1 MLFGLILTT
10 GIILLSTQA
19 SYAEQTKYDPS
30 IHFYQEGMT
39 GVGIGRIEAKERP
52 PTPHT
57 PNAVEEGSGH
67 WGRYINGGQY
77 WKGANNVR
85 YNSCGGVNNDDA
97 LADFYYVPET
107 SLFQPL
113 VSSYNGT
120 TWAHIYQNNGL
131 DGFYYC
137 VGGYCTV
144 SLCTTQVPTAQP
156 SSLSLYWP

>member
-1 MLFGLILTT
+1 MKNKVLLGSVLIMV
-10 GIILLSTQA
+10 LLLVVNQS
-19 SYAEQTKYDPS
+19 SYAQQFEYDPT
-30 IHFYQEGMT
+30 IHFYQENLDGQ
-39 GVGIGRIEAKERP
+39 GIGRIETRGNP
-52 PTPHT
+52 PI
-57 PNAVEEGSGH
+57 PNSWEEGSGH
-67 WGRYINGGQY
+67 WGRYVGGGTY
-77 WKGANNVR
+77 WKGEDNVR
-85 YNSCGGVNNDDA
+85 YNSCGGGDDA
-97 LADFYYVPET
+97 LADFYYVPED

-120 TWAHIYQNNGL
+120 TWAHIYQSNGL